1 MYQINRDTNNI
12 VHLKERL
19 FSDLGFRERE
29 HLQEWIAKNPD
40 VLGEELLIIQKEFD
54 GFSDTNER
62 LDLLALDKNGNL
74 VVIENK
80 LDDTGRDV
88 VWQALKYASYCS
100 TLSTSQI
107 VDVYQ
112 KFLEKSSAEE
122 DAETLITDFLEAED
136 FNSVVLNRNDQRIM
150 FVANHY
156 RKEVTSTV
164 LWLLDHDVN
173 IQCFRATPYSLKDE
187 LFLQIE
193 QIIPV
198 PEVSEFVIN
207 IKEKAK
213 EDGGKS
219 KKVAETE
226 AELLKFWQSV
236 KARLTEEGIT
246 YFDNVTPRGRWH
258 MGFSRGR
265 GRFAMV
271 IGRTG
276 LRVELYFANDG
287 EKILFDAMGRRKED
301 VHKQFGGPLI
311 WERLDGK
318 KASRIKYELSTF
330 DLNKIGH
337 WDSPEAR
344 EHRIN
349 WFTKSI
355 GKFHDDL
362 FPIWERVQNNIGS

>member
-1 MYQINRDTNNI
+1 MYQINRDSNNI
-12 VHLKERL
+12 VQLKERL
-19 FSDLGFRERE
+19 FGELGFRERE

-54 GFSDTNER
+54 GFSETNER
-62 LDLLALDKNGNL
+62 LDLLALDKAGNL

-107 VDVYQ
+107 VSIYQ
-112 KFLEKSSAEE
+112 KFLDQTASDG
-122 DAETLITDFLEAED
+122 DAAILITDFLEAED
-136 FNSVVLNRNDQRIM
+136 FSSIVLNRDDQRIM

-173 IQCFRATPYSLKDE
+173 IQCFRATPYSLRDD

-198 PEVSEFVIN
+198 PEASEFVIN

-213 EDGGKS
+213 EDSGKS

-226 AELLKFWQSV
+226 AELLRFWQSV
-236 KARLTEEGIT
+236 KARLVEEGTT

-276 LRVELYFANDG
+276 LRVELYFANDA
-287 EKILFDAMGRRKED
+287 EKALFDAMGRCKEE
-301 VHKQFGGPLI
+301 VHNQFGGTLI
-311 WERLDGK
+311 WERLDDK
-318 KASRIKYELSTF
+318 KASRIKYELPTS
-330 DLNKIGH
+330 DLNKVGQ
-337 WDSPEAR
+337 WDSPEAL
-344 EHRIN
+344 EFRIS

-355 GKFHDDL
+355 IKFHDDL
-362 FPIWERVQNNIGS
+362 FPIWERVQNNIGN